1 MNDDQIKEYINLF
14 LDKTLL
20 IIKLVE
26 EQLLSHSEELLRMK
40 ETK

>member
-1 MNDDQIKEYINLF
+1 MNDDEVREYINLF
-14 LDKTLL
+14 LEKTLS